1 MLLDVFEYG
10 RIKTIPGLSL
20 SYGYFLVAWLLLEIV
35 NFSIRIGSTL
45 NQYWGIG
52 SFFFFLLLLKL
63 FVSPLQRKIN
73 RYSHKASS
81 FDKAIT
87 EGCFNIL
94 MFAVLAN
101 AVRHLFIEND
111 ITNGEL
117 AIWSLS

>member
-10 RIKTIPGLSL
+10 RIKNNPGLSL
-20 SYGYFLVAWLLLEIV
+20 SYGYFVVAWLLLEIV
-35 NFSIRIGSTL
+35 NFSIRIASTL

-63 FVSPLQRKIN
+63 FVSPLQRKFN
-73 RYSHKASS
+73 RYSHKALS

-94 MFAVLAN
+94 IFAVLAN